1 VKRRRFAREP
11 LTCPTST
18 LDDVNPME
26 TAEIRRRFLSHFEQR
41 GHLVVP
47 SASLIAEDPTLL
59 LVNAGMVPFK
69 PYFLGDLVPP
79 APRMASVQKVVRTVD
94 IDNVGQTARHASFF
108 QMCGNFSFGDYFKAE
123 VIPFAFELLTEGY
136 GFKPD
141 DLWATVY
148 HDDDEAAGIWR
159 NLLPEE
165 RIQRRGREDNY
176 WSMGVPGPCGPCSE
190 IYFDRGPA
198 YGREGGPEADE
209 NRYLEVWNLVF
220 MQYERGEGAGYDFPI
235 LGDLPAKSIDTGM
248 GLERMATLLQG
259 VENLYEID
267 ISRPVLDRAGEL
279 TGRRYGE
286 SPTDDVRLR
295 VIADHTRTAAMLIA
309 DGVVPS
315 NEGRGYVLRR
325 MLRRAVRNVRLLG
338 GREPVMGNLFG
349 VVRDAMGPIYPDL
362 VDRDA
367 AITSVAVAE
376 ERAFLETLRTG
387 TTIFDTAVGKA
398 RAAGAAQLGG
408 DEAFQLHDTYGFPI
422 DLTLEMAAEQG
433 LSVDE
438 PGFRRLMDRQR
449 ELAKADRA
457 SRRIGNV
464 DLSVFRPILARA
476 GATSFTGY
484 SELTRT
490 ATVVGLVSAGTGQG
504 VPAAGEG
511 EDVGIVID
519 TTPFYAESGG
529 QEADLGR
536 FVFDGGEVEILDVQ
550 KPIPDLVLHRGRVLR
565 GELRLGAEV
574 EVAVDAD
581 RRRAISRSHTATHLV
596 HTAFR
601 RALGEAATQAGS
613 LNSPGRLRFDF
624 HAMGAVPAAVLA
636 DVEDEVNEIALRDL
650 EVTAFV
656 TSQDEARR
664 LGAMALFGEKYGE
677 RVRVVDVG
685 DYARELCGGTH
696 VARSAQLGAV
706 KLLSESSIS
715 AGTRRVEGLVG
726 LDAFRFLA
734 REHLLVSQL
743 SGLVKARPDELVDR
757 VSDVLGRLRDAEK
770 ELERVRAEAVLAG
783 AAGLASS
790 AVDVHGVAL
799 VAAAAP
805 DGTSADDL
813 RRLALDVRGRLVD
826 RPAVVAA
833 ASVAGERA
841 FLVVVTT
848 DGARGR
854 GLKAG
859 DLVKAAAAELGG
871 RGGGKPDVAQG
882 GGGDVTGVGR
892 ALGRIRELVAET
904 AAV

>member
-1 VKRRRFAREP
+1 
-11 LTCPTST
+11 
-18 LDDVNPME
+18 ME
-26 TAEIRRRFLSHFEQR
+26 TAEIRRRFLHHFEQR

-69 PYFLGDLVPP
+69 PYFLGDLTPP
-79 APRMASVQKVVRTVD
+79 APRATSVQKVVRTVD

-123 VIPFAFELLTEGY
+123 VIPWAFELLTEGY

-148 HDDDEAAGIWR
+148 LDDDEAEEIWR
-159 NLLPEE
+159 GILPAE
-165 RIQRRGREDNY
+165 RIQRRGKEDNY

-198 YGREGGPEADE
+198 YGRDGGPEADE

-220 MQYERGEGAGYDFPI
+220 MQFERGEGAGYDFPI

-279 TGRRYGE
+279 TGRSYGAQHA
-286 SPTDDVRLR
+286 DDVRLR
-295 VIADHTRTAAMLIA
+295 VVADHTRTAAMLIS

-338 GREPVMGNLFG
+338 GREPVMENLFG
-349 VVRDAMGPIYPDL
+349 VVQSAMGPIYPEL
-362 VDRDA
+362 VDRGA

-376 ERAFLETLRTG
+376 EQAFLETLRTG
-387 TTIFDTAVGKA
+387 TTIFDVAVGKA
-398 RAAGAAQLGG
+398 KSAGAAQLAGE
-408 DEAFQLHDTYGFPI
+408 EAFQLHDTYGFPI

-438 PGFRRLMDRQR
+438 AGFRRLMDRQR

-457 SRRIGNV
+457 ARRIGNV
-464 DLSVFRPILARA
+464 DLSVFRPILARS
-476 GATSFTGY
+476 GPTSFTGY

-490 ATVVGLVSAGTGQG
+490 ATVVGLVSAATGLG

-536 FVFDGGEVEILDVQ
+536 FVFDGGEVEIIDVQ
-550 KPIPDLVLHRGRVLR
+550 KPIPDLVLHRGKVVR
-565 GELRLGAEV
+565 GEVRLGTEV
-574 EVAVDAD
+574 EVTVDAD
-581 RRRAISRSHTATHLV
+581 RRRAVSRSHTATHLV

-601 RALGEAATQAGS
+601 RALGESATQAGS

-624 HAMGAVPAAVLA
+624 HALGAIPAAVLA
-636 DVEDEVNEIALRDL
+636 DVEDEVNEVALRDL
-650 EVTAFV
+650 DVTAFV

-664 LGAMALFGEKYGE
+664 IGAMALFGEKYGE

-685 DYARELCGGTH
+685 DYSRELCGGTH

-743 SGLVKARPDELVDR
+743 SGLLKVRADELPDR
-757 VSDVLGRLRDAEK
+757 VSDVVTRLRDAER
-770 ELERVRAEAVLAG
+770 ELERVRAGAVLAG

-790 AVDVHGVAL
+790 AVDVGGVAL
-799 VAAAAP
+799 VAAEAP
-805 DGTSADDL
+805 NGTSADDL
-813 RRLALDVRGRLVD
+813 RKLALDVRGRLGD

-833 ASVAGERA
+833 AAAAGERA

-848 DGARGR
+848 DGARAR

-859 DLVKAAAAELGG
+859 DLVRTATAELGG
-871 RGGGKPDVAQG
+871 KGGGKPDVAQG
-882 GGGDVTGVGR
+882 GGGDVAGVGR
-892 ALGRIRELVAET
+892 ALARVRELVA
-904 AAV
+904 ASSGS

>member
-1 VKRRRFAREP
+1 
-11 LTCPTST
+11 
-18 LDDVNPME
+18 ME
-26 TAEIRRRFLSHFEQR
+26 TAEIRRRFLNHFEQR

-69 PYFLGDLVPP
+69 PYFLGDLTPP
-79 APRMASVQKVVRTVD
+79 APRATSVQKCVRTVD

-123 VIPFAFELLTEGY
+123 VIPWAFELLTEGY

-148 HDDDEAAGIWR
+148 LDDDEAEEIWKG
-159 NLLPEE
+159 LLPAE
-165 RIQRRGREDNY
+165 RIQRRGKEDNY

-198 YGREGGPEADE
+198 YGRDGGPEADE

-220 MQYERGEGAGYDFPI
+220 MQFERGEGAGYEFPI

-279 TGRRYGE
+279 TGKSYGAQHG
-286 SPTDDVRLR
+286 DDVRLR

-338 GREPVMGNLFG
+338 GREPVMENLFG
-349 VVRDAMGPIYPDL
+349 VVQSAMGPIYPEL
-362 VDRDA
+362 VDRAA
-367 AITSVAVAE
+367 AITAVAVGE
-376 ERAFLETLRTG
+376 ELAFLETLRTG
-387 TTIFDTAVGKA
+387 TTIFDVAVGKA
-398 RAAGAAQLGG
+398 KSTGAAQLAGE
-408 DEAFQLHDTYGFPI
+408 EAFQLHDTYGFPI

-433 LSVDE
+433 LTVDE

-464 DLSVFRPILARA
+464 DLSVFRPILARS

-484 SELTRT
+484 TELTRT
-490 ATVVGLVSAGTGQG
+490 ATVVGLVSAATGLG

-511 EDVGIVID
+511 EDVGVVID
-519 TTPFYAESGG
+519 STPFYAESGG

-536 FVFDGGEVEILDVQ
+536 FVFDGGEVEIIDVQ
-550 KPIPDLVLHRGRVLR
+550 KPIPDLVLHRGKVVR
-565 GELRLGAEV
+565 GEIRLGTEV
-574 EVAVDAD
+574 EVTVDAD
-581 RRRAISRSHTATHLV
+581 RRRAVSRSHTATHLV

-601 RALGEAATQAGS
+601 RALGESATQAGS

-624 HAMGAVPAAVLA
+624 HALGSIPAAVLA
-636 DVEDEVNEIALRDL
+636 DVEDEVNEVALRDL
-650 EVTAFV
+650 DVTAFV

-664 LGAMALFGEKYGE
+664 IGAMALFGEKYGE

-685 DYARELCGGTH
+685 DYSRELCGGTH

-726 LDAFRFLA
+726 LDAFRYLA

-743 SGLVKARPDELVDR
+743 SGLLKVRADELPDR
-757 VSDVLGRLRDAEK
+757 VSDIVTRLRDAER
-770 ELERVRAEAVLAG
+770 ELERVRGEAVLAG
-783 AAGLASS
+783 AAGLANS
-790 AVDVHGVAL
+790 AVDVGGVAL
-799 VAAAAP
+799 VAAEAP
-805 DGTSADDL
+805 NGTSPDDL
-813 RRLALDVRGRLVD
+813 RKLVLDVRGRLID
-826 RPAVVAA
+826 RPAIVAA
-833 ASVAGERA
+833 ASAGGERA
-841 FLVVVTT
+841 FLVVATT
-848 DGARGR
+848 EGSRGR

-859 DLVKAAAAELGG
+859 DLVKAASAELGG
-871 RGGGKPDVAQG
+871 SGGGKPDVAQG
-882 GGGDVTGVGR
+882 GGTDVSGVGR
-892 ALGRIRELVAET
+892 ALAKVRDLVAAST
-904 AAV
+904 GS